1 MQPVAIERVCEGL
14 HHVFLAAYVFEAARP
29 PFTGKREIAHS
40 RIGKKKWDRIIGSRI
55 VADDRLRRQSGHETR
70 KIRALQSRENP
81 LSELRKTALVTGGA
95 GFIGS
100 HLVDSLLADGWTVD
114 CIDNF
119 DPYYAAA
126 IKQRNIAAHLVHPRY
141 RLLRVDLRDA
151 AALETQADG
160 AYTVI
165 VHLAA
170 KAGVRNSLLDPLGYQ
185 MTNVIGTQNL
195 LTLAHKRGIRQF
207 VFASSSSVYGD
218 CPNLPWREDDL
229 SLLPLNPYAST
240 KLAGEQLGYVYAKT
254 FGLRFIGL
262 RFFTVYGERQRPD
275 LAIHKFSRL
284 MLAGK
289 PIPVYGDGSSE
300 RDYTYWSEIIA
311 GVRASMAYTGSDYEV
326 FNLGNNRTIGLLDL
340 IHRLEAVLGVK
351 AKIDWQDWQPGEM
364 RRTWADVDK
373 AKRLLGYQP
382 ATDFDEGLRRFAT
395 WLQETPRTEGA
406 TAA

>member
-1 MQPVAIERVCEGL
+1 MSNTP
-14 HHVFLAAYVFEAARP
+14 
-29 PFTGKREIAHS
+29 
-40 RIGKKKWDRIIGSRI
+40 
-55 VADDRLRRQSGHETR
+55 
-70 KIRALQSRENP
+70 
-81 LSELRKTALVTGGA
+81 KTALVTGGA

-100 HLVDSLLADGWTVD
+100 HLVDSLLRDGWKVD
-114 CIDNF
+114 CADNF
-119 DPYYAAA
+119 DPYYGEDV
-126 IKQRNIAAHLVHPRY
+126 KRRNISGHLQHPDY
-141 RLLRVDLRDA
+141 RLLKVDIRDA
-151 AALETQADG
+151 SAMNRLDG
-160 AYTVI
+160 RYTVI

-185 MTNVIGTQNL
+185 MTNMIGTQNL
-195 LTLAHKRGIRQF
+195 LTLARERGIRQF

-229 SLLPLNPYAST
+229 TLLPLNPYAST

-300 RDYTYWSEIIA
+300 RDYTYWGEIIS
-311 GVRASMAYTGSDYEV
+311 GVRAAMDYDRSDYEL

-340 IHRLEAVLGVK
+340 IRRLESVLGVK
-351 AKIDWQDWQPGEM
+351 ANIDWQDWQPGEM
-364 RRTWADVDK
+364 KRTWASTEK
-373 AKRLLGYQP
+373 AIRLLGYQP
-382 ATDFDEGLRRFAT
+382 RTDFDEGLHRFAA
-395 WLQETPRTEGA
+395 WLRQTLQAERG
-406 TAA
+406 